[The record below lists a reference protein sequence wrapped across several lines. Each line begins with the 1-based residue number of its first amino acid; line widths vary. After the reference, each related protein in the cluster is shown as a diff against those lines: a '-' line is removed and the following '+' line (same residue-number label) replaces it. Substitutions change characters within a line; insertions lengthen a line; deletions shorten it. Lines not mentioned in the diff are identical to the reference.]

1 MREVHSNLIMN
12 AVRRLWVE
20 ANTTLG
26 EDIRTALARAAQ
38 QEGSPLGR
46 EILEK
51 VLENDQMAWTQ
62 GLPISQDPGM
72 AVVYVRLGQEVHITG
87 GFLADAVNEGIRRG
101 QAEGHFR
108 GTMVSDPLER
118 IQTGDNCPARLR
130 VELTAGD
137 GLEITV
143 APAGYEGENATLLQ
157 MLSPISPKK
166 SVMDVVIQAVK
177 AAGTTPCPPFI
188 VGVGLGGTA
197 EEAAELSRK
206 ALLLPLGERHPS
218 PEYAR
223 LEEELEK
230 QCNGLGIGPQGLG
243 GTTTVLGAHILSKPT
258 HVGCLPCAVSLES
271 YATRRATEIL

>member
-26 EDIRTALARAAQ
+26 EDIRSTLAKAVQ
-38 QEGSPLGR
+38 TEGSPLGR
-46 EILEK
+46 ELLQK

-62 GLPISQDPGM
+62 GLPICQDPGM
-72 AVVYVRLGQEVHITG
+72 AVVYIRLGQEVHITG
-87 GFLADAVNEGIRRG
+87 GFLHDAVNEGLRRG

-197 EEAAELSRK
+197 GEVVELSRK
-206 ALLLPLGERHPS
+206 ALLLPLGERHPA

-223 LEEELEK
+223 LEEELEE

-243 GTTTVLGAHILSKPT
+243 GTTTVLGVHILAGPT
-258 HVGCLPCAVSLES
+258 HVSCLPCAVSLES
-271 YATRRATEIL
+271 YATRRATETL

>member
-26 EDIRTALARAAQ
+26 EDIRTALAQAAQ
-38 QEGSPLGR
+38 SEGSPLGR
-46 EILEK
+46 ELLEK

-62 GLPISQDPGM
+62 GLPICQDPGM

-87 GFLADAVNEGIRRG
+87 GFLGDAVNEGLRRG
-101 QAEGHFR
+101 QAEGHLR
-108 GTMVSDPLER
+108 GSMVSDPLER
-118 IQTGDNCPARLR
+118 IPTGDSCPARLR
-130 VELTAGD
+130 LELTAGD

-143 APAGYEGENATLLQ
+143 APAGFEGENATLLK
-157 MLSPISPKK
+157 MLPPLSPRKAIFELAT
-166 SVMDVVIQAVK
+166 QAVK

-197 EEAAELSRK
+197 QDAVELSKK
-206 ALLLPLGERHPS
+206 ALLLPVGEHSSAPD
-218 PEYAR
+218 YAG
-223 LEEELEK
+223 LEEELAE
-230 QCNGLGIGPQGLG
+230 QLNGLGIGPQGLG
-243 GTTTVLGAHILSKPT
+243 GTTTVLGVRVLAAPT